1 MLLSSRLPVIFALN
15 FVGLLTVRSA
25 VIAKCHKQR
34 RILKAVFFILEVLS
48 AFTFKR
54 PETKKKK
61 KKRFWERLTTEP
73 DLCNIRAKDATSV
86 RRDHLIVPEERT
98 SMNVF

>member
-48 AFTFKR
+48 AFTTFKR

-61 KKRFWERLTTEP
+61 K
-73 DLCNIRAKDATSV
+73 
-86 RRDHLIVPEERT
+86 
-98 SMNVF
+98 NVSGNV